1 MMIYLILFLEFFKI
15 GLFCF
20 GGAFGMIPLIEETV
34 LKHGWLTE
42 GQFYD
47 LIGVCESTP
56 GPIAVNMA
64 TYIGS
69 VQGGLWGS
77 LAASIG
83 VVMPSFIIILLVA
96 SVLSRLTENRI
107 FRGFMQGVRPVVIA
121 LILSTGI
128 ILLFK
133 SIGYVS
139 LRKFSFDLVPVIIFV
154 LIAALYFGWRK
165 ITGKKL
171 PAVPLIIISAV
182 LGIGLCMV
190 RDAIAAC

>member
-1 MMIYLILFLEFFKI
+1 MIYLLLFAEFFKI

-42 GQFYD
+42 SLFYD

-69 VQGGLWGS
+69 SQGGILGS
-77 LAASIG
+77 IAATTGVVLPSFLIILAVASILKNFSDNKYFKAFLKG
-83 VVMPSFIIILLVA
+83 VK
-96 SVLSRLTENRI
+96 
-107 FRGFMQGVRPVVIA
+107 PVVTA

-133 SIGYVS
+133 TLGWASNS
-139 LRKFSFDLVPVIIFV
+139 FSFSFDFVSAIIFAV
-154 LIAALYFGWRK
+154 ILGIFFGAK
-165 ITGKKL
+165 YIFKKKVSSIL
-171 PAVPLIIISAV
+171 LIIISAG
-182 LGIGLCMV
+182 LGIGVSVLSEL
-190 RDAIAAC
+190 II